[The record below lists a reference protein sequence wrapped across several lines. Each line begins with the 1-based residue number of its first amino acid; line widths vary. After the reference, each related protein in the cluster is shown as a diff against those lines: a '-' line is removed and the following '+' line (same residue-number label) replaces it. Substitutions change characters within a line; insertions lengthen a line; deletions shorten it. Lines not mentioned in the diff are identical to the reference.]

1 MQVVTGKLQLLNF
14 SLNRANSKMLKIWLN
29 WLQPSLGVF
38 GTALVIANPLYSN
51 AAPRPV
57 SVNTATKTAPLPT
70 AWSSMKS
77 SVGGTGIDRE
87 LLVGVGATPDMAV
100 RQLALDSITA
110 SGGKSTVAVVANR
123 KSLATLTAPLVKSK
137 SLAAKVSRTKAV
149 KNSITAALAPAK
161 IQAKSNVLVPGL
173 FIGTG
178 DVKVADRFLPALK
191 PTARRAPLTKA
202 SAKPAAVLGMVASST
217 IADPYPVVR
226 PAMMQQLQNT
236 TVAVKT
242 PAIKTTPRTLAPIA
256 STAAR
261 LPLVETASL
270 SDPTAGIPS
279 GLQSLLGNSLNDR
292 PTIATAPVAKAI
304 TAKSNPFIA
313 LKQLVSPTVETASV
327 SISAGSLQLA
337 TAQAYTA
344 PKFSIP
350 GEAIISAKPV
360 TRLLTIKPVQKK
372 LAAATV
378 GRKTNYVTLS
388 ADRQL
393 SSVTAQSWTVANQK
407 SNLGGL
413 ILGSQPLATLSKSVA
428 LGSTTNLAT
437 TNFQ

>member
-1 MQVVTGKLQLLNF
+1 
-14 SLNRANSKMLKIWLN
+14 MLKIWLN

-38 GTALVIANPLYSN
+38 GTALVIANPLYTN

-57 SVNTATKTAPLPT
+57 SVNNVTKTAPLPT

-77 SVGGTGIDRE
+77 SVGATTIDRD

-110 SGGKSTVAVVANR
+110 SGGKSTVPVAVNR
-123 KSLATLTAPLVKSK
+123 KSLATLTAPSARSNSLTAKANKSK
-137 SLAAKVSRTKAV
+137 TV

-161 IQAKSNVLVPGL
+161 AQAKSNVLVPGL

-178 DVKVADRFLPALK
+178 DVKVADRFLPAIK

-202 SAKPAAVLGMVASST
+202 SAKPAALSGMVASSM

-226 PAMMQQLQNT
+226 PALMQQLQNT

-256 STAAR
+256 STSTR

-270 SDPTAGIPS
+270 NDPTAGIPS
-279 GLQSLLGNSLNDR
+279 GLQSLLGNSLKDR
-292 PTIATAPVAKAI
+292 PTIATTPVAKAI
-304 TAKSNPFIA
+304 ATKVNPFVA

-337 TAQAYTA
+337 TAQAYTSA

-350 GEAIISAKPV
+350 GEAILAAKPV
-360 TRLLTIKPVQKK
+360 PRLLTIKPVQKK
-372 LAAATV
+372 LAVSTV
-378 GRKTNYVTLS
+378 GRKTNYVTLM

-413 ILGSQPLATLSKSVA
+413 ILGSQPLTTLSKSVA